1 MKKKLV
7 TVDNLEEYV
16 CRTSNQ
22 LHADST
28 MILTAGAKDELTRRG
43 IALVYGSVPADLSS
57 QLHHSMTHKTSFP
70 GVAEEAVNMTELLL
84 GVAAI
89 LKKECGVTDPQELK
103 ALSLQAIKTIKDNI

>member
-7 TVDNLEEYV
+7 TVDNLEDYV
-16 CRTSNQ
+16 CRASNQ

-28 MILTAGAKDELTRRG
+28 IILTAGAKDELRKRG
-43 IALVYGSVPADLSS
+43 VAIVYGSGSAGSAC
-57 QLHHSMTHKTSFP
+57 HSMMNGASFL
-70 GVAEEAVNMTELLL
+70 GLTGKAANMEELLL

-89 LKKECGVTDPQELK
+89 LKKEYGVTDPQELK